1 MRRISDNRHT
11 GIARRDFKM
20 FRELCRDSTFKNIVL
35 VTNMWGL
42 VSKEVGEAREEELT
56 AAFFKQVLDKGAQL
70 VRHQNTAQS
79 AHDIVRRI
87 LKNQPMSVNEAFYM
101 EIQRHQAELKALR
114 EEMFQ
119 VLKERDEGIRRDFDA
134 ETRHFQERMKME
146 TRHLQERMEMELG
159 WMTSNHE
166 EEKRRME
173 AEIRRVQEEA
183 RVERELL
190 LARLS

>member
-1 MRRISDNRHT
+1 MHRISDMRFT
-11 GIARRDFKM
+11 GIAARDFKM
-20 FRELCRDSTFKNIVL
+20 YRELCGDSTLKNIIL
-35 VTNMWGL
+35 VTNMWGV
-42 VSKEVGEAREEELT
+42 VSKEVGEAREEQLT
-56 AAFFKQVLDKGAQL
+56 ANFFKPVLDKGARL
-70 VRHQNTAQS
+70 ARHQNTAQS

-87 LKNQPMSVNEAFYM
+87 LKNQPISVNEAFYM

-114 EEMFQ
+114 EEMLQ
-119 VLKERDEGIRRDFDA
+119 VLKERDEGIRRDFGA
-134 ETRHFQERMKME
+134 ETRHLQERMKME